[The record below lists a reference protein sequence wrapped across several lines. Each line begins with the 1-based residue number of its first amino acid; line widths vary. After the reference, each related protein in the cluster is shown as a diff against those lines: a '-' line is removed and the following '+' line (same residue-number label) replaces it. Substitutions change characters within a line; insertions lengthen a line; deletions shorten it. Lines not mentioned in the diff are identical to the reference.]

1 MYSFCQFSLLLVIGT
16 IIGNSDAKCAAMITP
31 VPTMLTFTVI
41 TSPSAAQTYVLTSTF
56 SHPVTV
62 TINPSINTQV
72 TLAID
77 QPYIPYPGV
86 IHVDIPAGGTQ
97 TVYVEAVASA
107 PIGNLNEYVENSW
120 MGDDHATIGYPV
132 QIRGTAPL
140 PIQLV
145 SFSAT
150 LRANNAMQLDWTTA
164 SEVNNYGFYAQ
175 KSCDKTNW
183 ENVGELIR
191 GHGTTLE
198 PQKYSATL
206 PISNGSRWVRL
217 KQVDLDGT
225 FTTSEARCIEV
236 MSPVKFNLKQNYP
249 NPFNPS
255 TRISFATT
263 KEGPVSLR
271 VYDVLGREVGTLVN
285 ENRKAGQY
293 TEEFNGAQAA
303 SGMYIYVLRTSE
315 GRLTGRMLMMK

>member
-1 MYSFCQFSLLLVIGT
+1 
-16 IIGNSDAKCAAMITP
+16 
-31 VPTMLTFTVI
+31 
-41 TSPSAAQTYVLTSTF
+41 
-56 SHPVTV
+56 
-62 TINPSINTQV
+62 
-72 TLAID
+72 
-77 QPYIPYPGV
+77 
-86 IHVDIPAGGTQ
+86 
-97 TVYVEAVASA
+97 
-107 PIGNLNEYVENSW
+107 
-120 MGDDHATIGYPV
+120 
-132 QIRGTAPL
+132 
-140 PIQLV
+140 
-145 SFSAT
+145 
-150 LRANNAMQLDWTTA
+150 MQLDWTTA

-255 TRISFATT
+255 TRSSTEHRRHPECTSTFF
-263 KEGPVSLR
+263 GL
-271 VYDVLGREVGTLVN
+271 
-285 ENRKAGQY
+285 RKAG
-293 TEEFNGAQAA
+293 
-303 SGMYIYVLRTSE
+303 
-315 GRLTGRMLMMK
+315 